1 MTDFIDGIGR
11 SINGL
16 FQNALDA
23 VAGAFS
29 GLVHTVNGIVPGG
42 FPVFVILCAI
52 GVLVGLATFRR

>member
-1 MTDFIDGIGR
+1 MTDFFNGIGR
-11 SINGL
+11 SIGGL
-16 FQNALDA
+16 FDNATGA

-42 FPVFVILCAI
+42 FPIFVVLCAI